1 MVLEEPQIIHY
12 MLQSIKEDLFR
23 YVGKYSTKKFFKS
36 YFSNP
41 GFRYMVWIR
50 LGKHYKDNKILL
62 LFIRLIHRKLTYKFG
77 IQIPISTDI
86 GRGFYIGHFNEIIVN
101 GGGKIGDNV
110 NISQGVTIGQVNI
123 GEKKGVPIIGN
134 EVYIGPGAKI
144 IGKIVIGN
152 NVAIGANAVVTS
164 DIPENSV
171 AAGVPARV
179 ISDKGSEGYVNRKV

>member
-1 MVLEEPQIIHY
+1 

-23 YVGKYSTKKFFKS
+23 YVGEYSTKKFFKS
-36 YFSNP
+36 YFSIP
-41 GFRYMVWIR
+41 GFRYMVWVR
-50 LGKHYKDNKILL
+50 LGQYYRDNKIVF
-62 LFIRLIHRKLTYKFG
+62 LFIKLIHRKLTYKFG
-77 IQIPISTDI
+77 IQIPTSASI

-123 GEKKGVPIIGN
+123 GKKKGVPVIGN

-144 IGKIVIGN
+144 IGNVTIGN

-164 DIPENSV
+164 DIPANSV
-171 AAGVPARV
+171 AAGVPARI
-179 ISDKGSEGYVNRKV
+179 ISNKGSEGYVNRKV